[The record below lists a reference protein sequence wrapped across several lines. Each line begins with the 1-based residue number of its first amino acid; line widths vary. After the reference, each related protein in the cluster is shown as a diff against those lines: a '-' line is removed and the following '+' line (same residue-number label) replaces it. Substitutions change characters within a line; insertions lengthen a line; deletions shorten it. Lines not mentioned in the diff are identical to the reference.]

1 MSDGK
6 RYKSDEPTKLDK
18 EEEEIQKQYQ
28 KLLEEIERKK
38 EEDKE
43 MELEKQELF
52 QGDVEKEVEG
62 PIKLVNDI
70 DPDET
75 IQKIKEEIKGSTE
88 QILEKIENESGVERE
103 SQKLNEIKE
112 KIEKLEKEVLNKND
126 EVVILSSDKVN
137 EIEKEILFSI
147 DEEEMEQIKLK
158 EETEVKEETKEV
170 KEVDNIKVE
179 KTNKKTKKQSPKALK
194 IIGNILYYIAFLFI
208 VLILLLVAI
217 QRFSNNQIAL
227 GGFRMFNIL
236 TGSMEPDYKVGDV
249 LISKEIDPADIQL
262 GDDIV
267 YEGKEEPFTD
277 LIVTHR
283 VVDLNEEEDGTYK
296 FITRGLANDVDDPI
310 ITESQVYGKIIYKVR
325 SFSLLSKAI
334 NNMYVFFFVIFI
346 PVAVLV
352 FIKILQVKYEK
363 TSDYEE

>member
-112 KIEKLEKEVLNKND
+112 KIDRKS
-126 EVVILSSDKVN
+126 VV
-137 EIEKEILFSI
+137 
-147 DEEEMEQIKLK
+147 
-158 EETEVKEETKEV
+158 
-170 KEVDNIKVE
+170 
-179 KTNKKTKKQSPKALK
+179 
-194 IIGNILYYIAFLFI
+194 
-208 VLILLLVAI
+208 
-217 QRFSNNQIAL
+217 
-227 GGFRMFNIL
+227 
-236 TGSMEPDYKVGDV
+236 
-249 LISKEIDPADIQL
+249 
-262 GDDIV
+262 
-267 YEGKEEPFTD
+267 
-277 LIVTHR
+277 
-283 VVDLNEEEDGTYK
+283 
-296 FITRGLANDVDDPI
+296 
-310 ITESQVYGKIIYKVR
+310 
-325 SFSLLSKAI
+325 
-334 NNMYVFFFVIFI
+334 
-346 PVAVLV
+346 
-352 FIKILQVKYEK
+352 
-363 TSDYEE
+363 